1 MWYKISLQQ
10 KKNPIKDTGIFLCIC
25 ASQIHIEHFPSFPL
39 STLPPSADLM
49 PRLCRCLS
57 TSPLLICIEPL
68 SEISTTVTCSE
79 SRGCQSAVPGR
90 LKSGDG
96 EKAKNKPK
104 AEEGGRGRG
113 RGGGGK
119 VNIISFLTPWD
130 RKQPPHTVK
139 VQKVKALNQLL
150 QLMWMSARVSL
161 HERNTNTSG
170 RGSAPTYLADY

>member
-1 MWYKISLQQ
+1 MY
-10 KKNPIKDTGIFLCIC
+10 LCI
-25 ASQIHIEHFPSFPL
+25 SDTYRTFPIIPFIP
-39 STLPPSADLM
+39 PPSPPPLPTWCPGSVAAYPHL
-49 PRLCRCLS
+49 RCLS
-57 TSPLLICIEPL
+57 ASSPSVRFQPL
-68 SEISTTVTCSE
+68 WH
-79 SRGCQSAVPGR
+79 AV
-90 LKSGDG
+90 
-96 EKAKNKPK
+96 K
-104 AEEGGRGRG
+104 AEDVSQLCRGDWNRETGKSEEQTKGRRRRKGKRK
-113 RGGGGK
+113 GGGGK

>member
-25 ASQIHIEHFPSFPL
+25 ASRIHIEHFPSFPL
-39 STLPPSADLM
+39 SPPPLPL
-49 PRLCRCLS
+49 LCRPDAPALS
-57 TSPLLICIEPL
+57 LLIHISAAYLHRAPQWDFNHCDMQWKQRMSVSCAGEIE
-68 SEISTTVTCSE
+68 I
-79 SRGCQSAVPGR
+79 GR
-90 LKSGDG
+90 R

-104 AEEGGRGRG
+104 AEKEEGEEE
-113 RGGGGK
+113 GGGGK

-150 QLMWMSARVSL
+150 QLM
-161 HERNTNTSG
+161 
-170 RGSAPTYLADY
+170 